1 MGKRQGGGDG
11 SEEAMHRGWRSST
24 GAGKEVVLLIQA
36 TPARGGDGKG
46 PTATECAL
54 AAADLTTGEWRRV
67 EVSTDDTSSS
77 SGLCAGRAMPDQRRL
92 RAGRPRR
99 SVVAR
104 RVRKRHDAA
113 GQPRGVRE
121 RGKEELGVGAA
132 VVYGRRETHRPLFH
146 LPAALCRVAGRPYRV
161 PPYAAW
167 SPRAAPAATPPS
179 RCPLPRR
186 RQRGREE
193 LGVGA
198 AVVYGH
204 REPRQPLLYL
214 PAALCR
220 VAGRLYRAPPC
231 AARSPRAAPSR
242 ERERTS
248 PAACIASHG
257 HREPRRLLLH
267 LPAALCRVAGRP
279 YRARCYATQS
289 PRAAPSRKRER
300 EEGEREEE
308 DRERERKGNLFKAC
322 KKLGEVSGT
331 ARRGNGLPLRGSTVQ
346 LPPPIAVSPRHH
358 LGFANGEWREGAE
371 PGRDGSWRES
381 ERGLSGRVVAK
392 WVN

>member
-1 MGKRQGGGDG
+1 MPQWSTQSILAFRRCTAGGTARPGRARRSCSSSRPHPRVGETGRGRQRRSAHWLRRTSPQVSGG
-11 SEEAMHRGWRSST
+11 AWRSRGRGRGRRRRR
-24 GAGKEVVLLIQA
+24 GAGACRSSLG
-36 TPARGGDGKG
+36 ARL
-46 PTATECAL
+46 P
-54 AAADLTTGEWRRV
+54 RM
-67 EVSTDDTSSS
+67 DDTSSS

-92 RAGRPRR
+92 RAGRPRG

-104 RVRKRHDAA
+104 RGRKRHDAA

-146 LPAALCRVAGRPYRV
+146 LPAALCRVVGRPYRV

-179 RCPLPRR
+179 RCPLPRH

-214 PAALCR
+214 PAAVCR

-257 HREPRRLLLH
+257 HRELRRPLLH

-279 YRARCYATQS
+279 Y
-289 PRAAPSRKRER
+289 
-300 EEGEREEE
+300 
-308 DRERERKGNLFKAC
+308 LFKAC
-322 KKLGEVSGT
+322 KKVGPSHLVSTEIINLMGVV
-331 ARRGNGLPLRGSTVQ
+331 ST
-346 LPPPIAVSPRHH
+346 S
-358 LGFANGEWREGAE
+358 
-371 PGRDGSWRES
+371 
-381 ERGLSGRVVAK
+381 K
-392 WVN
+392 